1 MRFGTINYFLG
12 TVRLSSNFQTS
23 YIIGK
28 KGKKRL
34 VISCETYL
42 APARPKSKKKK
53 LLTRIIIHFS
63 SALGNQVHNSYKK
76 GDYALVQ
83 GQLRLVTEQLKLN
96 KIETDLLPT
105 NEYQLIL
112 RKISLIRSS

>member
-42 APARPKSKKKK
+42 APARPKSKKK
-53 LLTRIIIHFS
+53 
-63 SALGNQVHNSYKK
+63 NY
-76 GDYALVQ
+76 
-83 GQLRLVTEQLKLN
+83 
-96 KIETDLLPT
+96 
-105 NEYQLIL
+105 
-112 RKISLIRSS
+112 